1 MIILYLDISSLQ
13 NFKDFAQSNLVYVDK
28 TKTICNLVRNQR
40 TAIMVNA
47 PKRSGKTLLL
57 TTIHTMFTEKLEWW
71 QKYCP
76 NLWITKNSPDLF
88 LENPYPIIN
97 LFFNG
102 AINIHSFKSRIVEG
116 LNIKI
121 ENDCLQTP
129 KISPKIDVNDLIQ
142 YQVPLVIRAL
152 KKKYNI
158 DPIILIDESDQPLIN
173 QIFETLEMKNENSD
187 DPIYKRIEETLGV
200 LKDFYSKLKECLCY
214 DLRLVVICCHSMI
227 SQTTIFSGI

>member
-40 TAIMVNA
+40 SAIMVNA

-76 NLWITKNSPDLF
+76 NLWITKNSPDF
-88 LENPYPIIN
+88 FSENPYPIIN

-121 ENDCLQTP
+121 ENDYLQTP
-129 KISPKIDVNDLIQ
+129 KISPNDLIQ

-152 KKKYNI
+152 KKKYNL
-158 DPIILIDESDQPLIN
+158 DPIISDQPVIN
-173 QIFETLEMKNENSD
+173 QIFEILEMKN
-187 DPIYKRIEETLGV
+187 
-200 LKDFYSKLKECLCY
+200 
-214 DLRLVVICCHSMI
+214 
-227 SQTTIFSGI
+227 